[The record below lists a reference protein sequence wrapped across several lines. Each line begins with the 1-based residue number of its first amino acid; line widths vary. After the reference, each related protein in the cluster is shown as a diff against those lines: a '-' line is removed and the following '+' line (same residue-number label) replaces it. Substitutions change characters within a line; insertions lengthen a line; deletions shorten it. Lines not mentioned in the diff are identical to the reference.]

1 MSYLTM
7 LPNCYYGL
15 NQQTNLNTNQYILNA
30 NLFNNK
36 KVLDCLKVALTMS
49 ITNYQLSQAQN
60 QPQLKI

>member
-1 MSYLTM
+1 M

-15 NQQTNLNTNQYILNA
+15 NEQSNLNTNQYIINA

-36 KVLDCLKVALTMS
+36 KVLNCLKHALTLS

-60 QPQLKI
+60 